1 MKETQE
7 KIDSHEYA
15 EWLAL
20 YLMVP
25 WGDDWEQTGL
35 QCSIIGSTVGAK
47 IAYKDAMKGEGLQE
61 QEKPPGFNEIF
72 SVLKMAEPKM

>member
-1 MKETQE
+1 VKETQE

-47 IAYKDAMKGEGLQE
+47 IAY
-61 QEKPPGFNEIF
+61 
-72 SVLKMAEPKM
+72 